1 MTLEDYYYFEIF
13 IFQIINLINLIYKE
27 FYDLREICHNSNY
40 SLNKEKYKLNLWKN
54 LKVLM
59 DI

>member
-40 SLNKEKYKLNLWKN
+40 SLNKEKYKLNL
-54 LKVLM
+54 
-59 DI
+59 